1 MLKMGENYETKAK
14 VNIEIRN
21 IFIEYGRWLEKN
33 NIEDSICSY
42 ETFLEKYQN

>member
-33 NIEDSICSY
+33 GFKDNILCY
-42 ETFLEKYQN
+42 ENFLLQYEI